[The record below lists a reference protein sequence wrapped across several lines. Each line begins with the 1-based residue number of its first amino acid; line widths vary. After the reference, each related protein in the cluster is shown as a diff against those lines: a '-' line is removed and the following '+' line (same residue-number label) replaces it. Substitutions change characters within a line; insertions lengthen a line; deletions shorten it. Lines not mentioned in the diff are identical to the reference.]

1 MVDLGLK
8 TLLYDKVRF
17 LITVSGVAFA
27 VTLVLVQVGLFVG
40 LLDNS
45 SSVQPVRRRRDQDLP
60 RRARPVDTRV
70 LIVKVALNEP
80 VPLKLGQRVEVEV
93 GR

>member
-45 SSVQPVRRRRDQDLP
+45 TITIRKLDADLWITSKNSP
-60 RRARPVDTRV
+60 NLDFVHQFPEANLYVE
-70 LIVKVALNEP
+70 N
-80 VPLKLGQRVEVEV
+80 LG
-93 GR
+93 GITLT

>member
-8 TLLYDKVRF
+8 TLLHDKVRF

-45 SSVQPVRRRRDQDLP
+45 TITIRKLDADLWM
-60 RRARPVDTRV
+60 
-70 LIVKVALNEP
+70 
-80 VPLKLGQRVEVEV
+80 PLKLGQRVEVEV

>member
-45 SSVQPVRRRRDQDLP
+45 TITIRKLDADLWITSKNSP
-60 RRARPVDTRV
+60 NLDFV
-70 LIVKVALNEP
+70 
-80 VPLKLGQRVEVEV
+80 
-93 GR
+93 